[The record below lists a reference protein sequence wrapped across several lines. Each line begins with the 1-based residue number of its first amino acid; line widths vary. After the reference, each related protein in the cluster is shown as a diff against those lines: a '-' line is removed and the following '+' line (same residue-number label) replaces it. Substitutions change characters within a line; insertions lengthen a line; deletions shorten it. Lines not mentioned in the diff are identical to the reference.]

1 MYAKA
6 REISGMELL
15 YRLEQELD
23 RLNAVLEQLSKA
35 LEALQPATVA
45 PSIPSVERPVVEV
58 ELPQQIATIPV
69 YAVDLFKYGEANLV
83 NGDAISET
91 VPFQR
96 DRAVALVTARATY
109 SATTTTGLRIYWLY
123 GVDSQN
129 IDTLEESSAE
139 GRYVELGTAT
149 ATVQRTVIVPIIAPI
164 TVILFKNDTGVN
176 VSLKYW
182 IHIARV

>member
-6 REISGMELL
+6 REISGLELL

-23 RLNAVLEQLSKA
+23 KLNAVLEQLSKA
-35 LEALQPATVA
+35 LEALQPAISA
-45 PSIPSVERPVVEV
+45 PSIPSIERPVEV
-58 ELPQQIATIPV
+58 VFPQQIATIPV
-69 YAVDLFKYGEANLV
+69 YAIDLLKYGEANLV

-139 GRYVELGTAT
+139 GRYVELGIAT
-149 ATVQRTVIVPIIAPI
+149 TVQRTVIVPIIAPI

-182 IHIARV
+182 IHIARI